1 MSAATT
7 PIPLAT
13 LTTTLATARHTRLQV
28 QLGRPQWGGGV
39 AEWGMSLVDDDEE
52 LVRQYGRLPPRLTLT
67 LTTDPD
73 PDPILNV

>member
-1 MSAATT
+1 MRDPGSAATA
-7 PIPLAT
+7 PIALAT

-52 LVRQYGRLPPRLTLT
+52 LVRQYGQASSTSN
-67 LTTDPD
+67 PD
-73 PDPILNV
+73 PDHRP